1 MQPVVVQSGAY
12 RGVEGRR
19 GMEGKWN
26 QTQAAPPR
34 LTSPYLP
41 VIAVIML
48 QMKMVN
54 PHKKKKK
61 NNWQKN
67 RKVSENADW
76 GPHPPTTTAAA
87 AASSS
92 IQSAEHVWVT
102 RPPRPQSPARSPA
115 EPWHIAHFNLPKYLA
130 RQWRVSQS
138 VRAIDPP
145 VAAFLSCSW
154 TFNPSPQWW
163 RREMKKRNAHWAF

>member
-1 MQPVVVQSGAY
+1 
-12 RGVEGRR
+12 
-19 GMEGKWN
+19 
-26 QTQAAPPR
+26 
-34 LTSPYLP
+34 
-41 VIAVIML
+41 
-48 QMKMVN
+48 MVN
-54 PHKKKKK
+54 PHKKN

-67 RKVSENADW
+67 RKVSENANC
-76 GPHPPTTTAAA
+76 GTHPPTSTAAA
-87 AASSS
+87 ASRS
-92 IQSAEHVWVT
+92 IQSAEHIWVT

-115 EPWHIAHFNLPKYLA
+115 ERWHIAHFNLPKYLA

-163 RREMKKRNAHWAF
+163 QLMEEKNEQKETLTGCPNPT